1 MATAF
6 PLQIFY
12 DGSCRVC
19 SAEMNVYRAQNP
31 QNRLQFIDI
40 SSAEFRAEDFGK
52 TRQEFMAQL
61 HVQDAEGVFTTGLDA
76 FVSIWQAYPAGSRQR
91 LLSALVGLPG
101 IELCSRLGYR
111 LFARYRHL
119 LPKRSADCDSGSCN
133 LSHRL

>member
-12 DGSCRVC
+12 DGNCRVC
-19 SAEMNVYRAQNP
+19 TAEMETYRQRNP

-40 SSAEFRAEDFGK
+40 SSADFRAEDFGK
-52 TRQEFMAQL
+52 TQQEFMAQL
-61 HVQDAEGVFTTGLDA
+61 HVRDAEGVFTTGLDA
-76 FVSIWQAYPAGSRQR
+76 FASIWQAYPGGSPQR

-101 IELCSRLGYR
+101 IELCGRLGYR

-119 LPKRSADCDSGSCN
+119 LPKRSSDCDTGSCN
-133 LSHRL
+133 LSQRP